1 MSRRHPHIRPARPTA
16 VRGSRKAAASPLHSL
31 ATLTTALLAG
41 LLLAGVAPAAPV
53 PESEQVDIDLRRTTL
68 VVRDIDASLAFYR
81 DALGME
87 VIYDRAIRTPR
98 DAATDEEADIARRLV
113 FLRANDD
120 YVGIIGL
127 LQYIKP
133 AKPPANQG
141 LEPFTPG
148 SMVLL
153 FNTDDLA
160 GKFEAARDVLGVRVL
175 SEPREISYPS
185 YDGEGTIPVLVSILT
200 DPDGFVIELNQ
211 LLGEL
216 R

>member
-1 MSRRHPHIRPARPTA
+1 MITLNPRTAGPAPALTALIALTLILALAIARPAA
-16 VRGSRKAAASPLHSL
+16 
-31 ATLTTALLAG
+31 
-41 LLLAGVAPAAPV
+41 AAPV
-53 PESEQVDIDLRRTTL
+53 AEDARVDIDLRRTTL

-87 VIYDRAIRTPR
+87 VIYDKPIRTPR
-98 DAATDEEADIARRLV
+98 EAATDEEAEIARRLV

-120 YVGIIGL
+120 YVGILGL
-127 LQYIKP
+127 LQYVKP
-133 AKPPANQG
+133 ARPPASQG

-153 FNTDDLA
+153 FNTTDLESR
-160 GKFEAARDVLGVRVL
+160 FEAARKVLGARVL

-185 YDGEGTIPVLVSILT
+185 YDGTGTIPVLVSILT
-200 DPDGFVIELNQ
+200 DPDGFVVELNQ

-216 R
+216 H

>member
-1 MSRRHPHIRPARPTA
+1 MLRRHLLRPL
-16 VRGSRKAAASPLHSL
+16 VVIFW
-31 ATLTTALLAG
+31 LLA
-41 LLLAGVAPAAPV
+41 AHPGVSAPV
-53 PESEQVDIDLRRTTL
+53 AEEARVDIDLRRTTL
-68 VVRDIDASLAFYR
+68 VVRNVEASLAFYR

-87 VIYDRAIRTPR
+87 VIYDKAIRTPR
-98 DAATDEEADIARRLV
+98 DAETDEAADIARRLV

-120 YVGIIGL
+120 YIGIIGL
-127 LQYIKP
+127 LQYVKP
-133 AKPPANQG
+133 AKQAMHQG

-148 SMVLL
+148 SIVLL

-160 GKFEAARDVLGVRVL
+160 SRFDVARRVKGVRVL
-175 SEPREISYPS
+175 SEPERVTYPS
-185 YDGEGTIPVLVSILT
+185 YDGKGVIPVMVSVLT

>member
-1 MSRRHPHIRPARPTA
+1 
-16 VRGSRKAAASPLHSL
+16 
-31 ATLTTALLAG
+31 
-41 LLLAGVAPAAPV
+41 
-53 PESEQVDIDLRRTTL
+53 
-68 VVRDIDASLAFYR
+68 
-81 DALGME
+81 
-87 VIYDRAIRTPR
+87 
-98 DAATDEEADIARRLV
+98 DEEADIARRLV

-120 YVGIIGL
+120 YVGIVGL
-127 LQYIKP
+127 LQYVKP

-160 GKFEAARDVLGVRVL
+160 GKFEAARKVIGVRVL
-175 SEPREISYPS
+175 GEPREIRYPS